1 MKNQIKIYREK
12 AKLSQQKLAEK
23 IGVTQGTIGLYE
35 RGLREP
41 NIETIAKLATALNC
55 KPTELFPVLEG

>member
-1 MKNQIKIYREK
+1 MENKIRKFREK
-12 AKLSQQKLAEK
+12 SKLSQHKLALC

-41 NIETIAKLATALNC
+41 SLKTIKKLAQALKC
-55 KPTELFPVLEG
+55 KPTDLFPVLKG